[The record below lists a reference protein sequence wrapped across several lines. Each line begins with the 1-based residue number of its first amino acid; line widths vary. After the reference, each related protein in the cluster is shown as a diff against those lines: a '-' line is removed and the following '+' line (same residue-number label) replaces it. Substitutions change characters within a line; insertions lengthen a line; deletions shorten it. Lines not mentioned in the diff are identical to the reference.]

1 MPFRPRWVRRRT
13 KSQVAISPAASAAIL
28 TAGGSED
35 ASLTLSANPL
45 VAWANL
51 VQNTTLTEA
60 VFQSSDATV
69 ETDVGELP
77 F

>member
-1 MPFRPRWVRRRT
+1 
-13 KSQVAISPAASAAIL
+13 
-28 TAGGSED
+28 
-35 ASLTLSANPL
+35 